1 MIRSLYTAATGM
13 EAQRLNIDVVA
24 NNLANV
30 NTTGYKRSRA
40 DFQDLIYQ
48 TISEPGATSAEGMQ
62 IPSGIQVGLGVRT
75 IAVQKMFE
83 QGDFSST
90 GNPLDLVIEG
100 DGFFQ
105 VAKPDGETGYTRG
118 GAFKQDSQGRVVTS
132 DGYPLEPSLTIPAS
146 TTSVTIGTDGK
157 VTVTQSGNNT
167 PTEIGQITLARFSN
181 PAGLK
186 AMGKNL
192 FTVTESSGEATTANP
207 GADGMGTLGQGFLEM
222 SNVNVVEE
230 MVNMIVSQRAYEINS
245 KAVTASDEMLQ
256 TINNLIR

>member
-13 EAQRLNIDVVA
+13 EAQKLNIDVIA

-30 NTTGYKRSRA
+30 NTTGYKKSRA

-48 TISEPGATSAEGMQ
+48 TISEPGATSAEGSQ
-62 IPSGIQVGLGVRT
+62 VPTGIQVGLGVKT

-83 QGDFSST
+83 QGDFTST

-105 VAKPDGETGYTRG
+105 VMKPDSEVAYTRS
-118 GAFKQDSQGRVVTS
+118 GAFKLDSEGRIVTS
-132 DGYPLEPSLTIPAS
+132 DGYPLEPSITIPTNA
-146 TTSVTIGTDGK
+146 TSVTVGTDGK
-157 VTVTQSGNNT
+157 ITITQSGST
-167 PTEIGQITLARFSN
+167 ATTEVGQLTLARFSN

-186 AMGKNL
+186 AIGKTM
-192 FTVTESSGEATTANP
+192 FVETDSSGEAITGNA
-207 GADGMGTLGQGFLEM
+207 GADGMGTITQGYLEM
-222 SNVNVVEE
+222 SNVNIVEE
-230 MVNMIVSQRAYEINS
+230 MVNMIISQRAYEINS

-256 TINNLIR
+256 PISNLIR

>member
-30 NTTGYKRSRA
+30 NTTGFKRARA
-40 DFQDLIYQ
+40 DFQDLLYQ
-48 TISEPGATSAEGMQ
+48 DVKEPGAESAEGLQ

-75 IAVQKMFE
+75 VAVQKIFE
-83 QGDFSST
+83 QGDFVST
-90 GNPLDLVIEG
+90 GNQLDLVIEG

-105 VAKPDGETGYTRG
+105 VPKPDGEMAYTRA
-118 GAFKQDSQGRVVTS
+118 GAFKLDSEGRVVTS
-132 DGYPLEPSLTIPAS
+132 DGYPVEPALTIPTN
-146 TTSVTIGTDGK
+146 TTSITVGTDGK
-157 VTVTQSGNNT
+157 VTVTQAGSNT
-167 PTEIGQITLARFSN
+167 PSEVGRITLARFSN

-186 AMGKNL
+186 SIGRNL
-192 FTVTESSGEATTANP
+192 FTATDSSGEAITGNP
-207 GADGMGTLGQGFLEM
+207 GADGMGTVAQGFLEN

-256 TINNLIR
+256 VINNLIR

>member
-13 EAQRLNIDVVA
+13 EAQKLNIDVVA

-48 TISEPGATSAEGMQ
+48 TVSEPGATSAEGSQ
-62 IPSGIQVGLGVRT
+62 IPTGIQVGLGVRT
-75 IAVQKMFE
+75 IAVQKMFD
-83 QGDFSST
+83 QGDFAST

-105 VAKPDGETGYTRG
+105 ITKPDGEIGYTRG
-118 GAFKQDSQGRVVTS
+118 GAFKLDSEGRIVTS
-132 DGYPLEPSLTIPAS
+132 DGYPLEPSITIPSNA
-146 TTSVTIGTDGK
+146 TSITIGTDGQ
-157 VTVTQSGNNT
+157 VSIMQSGSST
-167 PTEIGQITLARFSN
+167 PTQVGQITLARFSN

-186 AMGKNL
+186 AIGKTM
-192 FTVTESSGEATTANP
+192 FIVTDSSGDAITGTP
-207 GADGMGTLGQGFLEM
+207 GADGMGTIGQGFLEM

-230 MVNMIVSQRAYEINS
+230 MVNMITSQRAYEINS

-256 TINNLIR
+256 TINNMIR

>member
-30 NTTGYKRSRA
+30 NTAGYKRSRA

-83 QGDFSST
+83 QGDFSAT

-105 VAKPDGETGYTRG
+105 VTKPDGEIGYTRA
-118 GAFKQDSQGRVVTS
+118 GAFKLDSGGRIVTS
-132 DGYPLEPSLTIPAS
+132 DGYPVEPSLTIPTDA
-146 TTSVTIGTDGK
+146 TSITVGTDGK
-157 VTVTQSGNNT
+157 ITITQAGSGA
-167 PTEIGQITLARFSN
+167 PSEVGQVTLARFSN
-181 PAGLK
+181 PAGLRSL
-186 AMGKNL
+186 GKNL
-192 FTVTESSGEATTANP
+192 FAQTESSGEAVTANP
-207 GADGMGTLGQGFLEM
+207 GADGMGTIGQGFLEM

-256 TINNLIR
+256 VINNLIR

>member
-48 TISEPGATSAEGMQ
+48 TISEPGATSAEGME

-75 IAVQKMFE
+75 VAVQKMFE
-83 QGDFSST
+83 QGDFSAT

-105 VAKPDGETGYTRG
+105 VTKPDGEIGYTRA
-118 GAFKQDSQGRVVTS
+118 GAFKLDSQGRIVTS
-132 DGYPLEPSLTIPAS
+132 DGYPVEPSLTIPSDA
-146 TTSVTIGTDGK
+146 TSITVGTDGK
-157 VTVTQSGNNT
+157 ITVTQAGSGT
-167 PTEIGQITLARFSN
+167 PSEVGQIALARFSN
-181 PAGLK
+181 PAGLRSL
-186 AMGKNL
+186 GKNL
-192 FTVTESSGEATTANP
+192 FAPTESSGEAITANP
-207 GADGMGTLGQGFLEM
+207 GADGMGTIGQGFLEM

-256 TINNLIR
+256 VINNLIR